1 MAKEQSGGFRREGGY
16 RTERKDSWKGRDFR
30 GDSGDGRDR
39 RNFRGSQERRDRQER
54 WDDRPFSRE
63 RRDSRDNGFR
73 GRRDDNSRPDR
84 DRQERRPFREERPWQ
99 LELKVQ
105 RWGINGEGIGY
116 YNRKPV
122 FIPAAVPGETVLVE
136 VEKELPKFMTAR
148 LVEVREASPRRQQPP
163 CEHYRE
169 CGGCSLIHVDYKGQM
184 QMKKQFLEESLKKY
198 AGYTGGTE
206 PMIKNPTV
214 FEYRNS
220 CKMPAAMV
228 DDVLETGLYKRDTNE
243 FVPVRSCAIHSRV
256 LEKVRREVMDILREG
271 EMKAW
276 SRNKRGGLRMLVMKE
291 FDGRVQVILVTDP
304 MDVDPEITARIMN
317 IPEVASIWQSIK
329 TERDP
334 EVETFGKV
342 MRHLAGDETLSL
354 KLGDFDL
361 SLLPR
366 SFFQLNTAQA
376 KVLYDTVRDM
386 TPQGDLIV
394 EAYSGIGGI
403 SMFVHDKAG
412 RIIGIEDVA
421 DAVENARENAKAN
434 GLENVEFI
442 KGDAAE
448 QLEEIADNEDVDTL
462 IVDPPRSGL
471 QDRMIEAVKFAQ
483 PKHIVYVSCNPSTL
497 AKDIEALEDYEIEK
511 VQPVDIF
518 SQTSNVEAVVKL
530 KRTED

>member
-1 MAKEQSGGFRREGGY
+1 
-16 RTERKDSWKGRDFR
+16 
-30 GDSGDGRDR
+30 
-39 RNFRGSQERRDRQER
+39 
-54 WDDRPFSRE
+54 
-63 RRDSRDNGFR
+63 
-73 GRRDDNSRPDR
+73 
-84 DRQERRPFREERPWQ
+84 
-99 LELKVQ
+99 
-105 RWGINGEGIGY
+105 
-116 YNRKPV
+116 
-122 FIPAAVPGETVLVE
+122 
-136 VEKELPKFMTAR
+136 
-148 LVEVREASPRRQQPP
+148 
-163 CEHYRE
+163 
-169 CGGCSLIHVDYKGQM
+169 
-184 QMKKQFLEESLKKY
+184 
-198 AGYTGGTE
+198 
-206 PMIKNPTV
+206 MIKNPTV

-228 DDVLETGLYKRDTNE
+228 DDVLETGLYKQDTNE

-386 TPQGDLIV
+386 TPQG
-394 EAYSGIGGI
+394 
-403 SMFVHDKAG
+403 
-412 RIIGIEDVA
+412 
-421 DAVENARENAKAN
+421 
-434 GLENVEFI
+434 
-442 KGDAAE
+442 
-448 QLEEIADNEDVDTL
+448 T
-462 IVDPPRSGL
+462 
-471 QDRMIEAVKFAQ
+471 
-483 PKHIVYVSCNPSTL
+483 
-497 AKDIEALEDYEIEK
+497 
-511 VQPVDIF
+511 
-518 SQTSNVEAVVKL
+518 
-530 KRTED
+530 

>member
-1 MAKEQSGGFRREGGY
+1 MAKDQANGGYRREGGY
-16 RTERKDSWKGRDFR
+16 RNERKDNWKGRDFR
-30 GDSGDGRDR
+30 GDSGDTRDR
-39 RNFRGSQERRDRQER
+39 RNFRNDQERRDRGER
-54 WDDRPFSRE
+54 GEGNYGRNDRGFGRQDRPFSRD
-63 RRDSRDNGFR
+63 RRDERNR
-73 GRRDDNSRPDR
+73 G
-84 DRQERRPFREERPWQ
+84 ERRPMREEKPWQ

-116 YNRKPV
+116 WNRKPV

-136 VEKELPKFMTAR
+136 VEKEMPKFMTAR
-148 LVEVREASPRRQQPP
+148 LVKVIEASSRRQQPP
-163 CEHYRE
+163 CEHYQE
-169 CGGCSLIHVDYKGQM
+169 CGGCSLIHVDYKGQI

-198 AGYTGGTE
+198 AGYTGEVE

-220 CKMPAAMV
+220 LKMPAAMV
-228 DDVLETGLYKRDTNE
+228 DDVLETGLYKRDSND
-243 FVPVRSCAIHSRV
+243 FVSIHACAIHTRG
-256 LEKVRREVMDILREG
+256 LEKARKEVMDILRESG
-271 EMKAW
+271 MKAW

-291 FDGRVQVILVTDP
+291 FDGKVQVILVTDP
-304 MDVDPEITARIMN
+304 MDIDPEITAKIMN
-317 IPEVASIWQSIK
+317 IPEVTSVWQSIK

-342 MRHLAGDETLSL
+342 MRHLAGDETMSL

-361 SLLPR
+361 TLLPR
-366 SFFQLNTAQA
+366 SFFQLNTQQA
-376 KVLYDTVRDM
+376 KVLYETVRDM
-386 TPQGDLIV
+386 TPEGDLIV

-403 SMFVHDKAG
+403 SMFLHDKAKK
-412 RIIGIEDVA
+412 IIGIEGVA
-421 DAVENARENAKAN
+421 DAVTNARENAKAN

-442 KGDAAE
+442 HGDAAE

-462 IVDPPRSGL
+462 VVDPPRSGL
-471 QDRMIEAVKFAQ
+471 QERMIEAVKFAQ
-483 PKHIVYVSCNPSTL
+483 PKNIIYVSCNPSTL

-530 KRTED
+530 KRTDE